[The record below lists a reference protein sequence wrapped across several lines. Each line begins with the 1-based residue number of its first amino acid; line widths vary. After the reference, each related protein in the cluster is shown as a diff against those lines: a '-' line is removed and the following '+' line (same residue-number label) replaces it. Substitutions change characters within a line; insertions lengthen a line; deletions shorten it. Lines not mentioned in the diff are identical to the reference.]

1 MCSRTVTM
9 NSTSACWDDVARL
22 KRELD
27 TADAVVIGAGAGLS
41 TSAGFTY
48 GGERFHQYFSD
59 FEAKYGYHDMYSGG
73 FYPYATPEERWAFW
87 SRTIYINRYQD
98 PPKPVYQDLLQLVRG
113 KDYFVLTTNVDH
125 CFQKAGFDKQRLFYT
140 QGDYGLWQCSRPCH
154 QKTYDNEAAVSKMFT
169 QQRDLRVPSDLVPHC
184 PVCGAPMSMNLRVD
198 DTFVEDAGWHGAAGR
213 YEAFLRS
220 HQGHHLLFLE
230 LGVGGNTPVIIKYP
244 FWNMTHQNP
253 RATYA
258 CINLAETY
266 CPKEIQKQ
274 AICIDGDIG
283 NVLHTLLQ
291 CGK

>member
-1 MCSRTVTM
+1 MCSKTVTV
-9 NSTSACWDDVARL
+9 NSTSACWDDIARL

-41 TSAGFTY
+41 TSAGFPY
-48 GGERFHQYFSD
+48 GGERFRRYFSD

-98 PPKPVYQDLLQLVRG
+98 PPKPIYQDLLQLVRG
-113 KDYFVLTTNVDH
+113 KDYFALTTNVDH
-125 CFQKAGFDKQRLFYT
+125 CFQKVGFDKQRLFYT

-154 QKTYDNEAAVSKMFT
+154 QKTYDNEAAVRKMFT

-198 DTFVEDAGWHGAAGR
+198 DTFVEDAGWHAAAGR

-220 HQGHHLLFLE
+220 HQGQHLLFLE

-258 CINLAETY
+258 CINLAEAY

-283 NVLHTLLQ
+283 NVLQELLQ

>member
-154 QKTYDNEAAVSKMFT
+154 QKTYDNEAAVRKMFT
-169 QQRDLRVPSDLVPHC
+169 QQGDLRVPSDLVPHC

-220 HQGHHLLFLE
+220 HQGQHLLFLE

-258 CINLAETY
+258 CINLAEAY

>member
-1 MCSRTVTM
+1 M
-9 NSTSACWDDVARL
+9 L
-22 KRELD
+22 
-27 TADAVVIGAGAGLS
+27 I
-41 TSAGFTY
+41 
-48 GGERFHQYFSD
+48 
-59 FEAKYGYHDMYSGG
+59 
-73 FYPYATPEERWAFW
+73 
-87 SRTIYINRYQD
+87 
-98 PPKPVYQDLLQLVRG
+98 
-113 KDYFVLTTNVDH
+113 
-125 CFQKAGFDKQRLFYT
+125 
-140 QGDYGLWQCSRPCH
+140 
-154 QKTYDNEAAVSKMFT
+154 

-220 HQGHHLLFLE
+220 HQGQHLLFLE

-258 CINLAETY
+258 CINLAEAY

-283 NVLHTLLQ
+283 NVLHALLQ
-291 CGK
+291 CGT